1 MILTS
6 QHVLNSKWGDT
17 SIHKILQFRESLKY
31 LDGANPLSAPFG
43 LADTRKSCCASAQ
56 NVFKCLLQKTP
67 GASKLHFDTIAVL
80 ALDPDGK
87 LQTDKTRAMIRL
99 FRPDREGYL
108 TELAF
113 VKSCDH
119 LYRRARVFRASTLK
133 AAQLDDA
140 FEGLINVGFY
150 VVLAVIVMAVFG
162 IGGDSIGTIL
172 ALFVSLSFVFGPT
185 VSKYLEGVLL
195 ILARQPY
202 DVGDRIAISDPQND
216 TSTDGSTTW
225 YVENMN
231 LFQTTVR
238 MAATNEV
245 ATYSNS
251 SLAYSRIINAAHS
264 PKATTYVYLKFGI
277 DIPYSRVMIFKNV
290 VENFV
295 KERPR
300 QYAKLDGFRATVV
313 EADLGYIKYVVVL
326 QHVES
331 WQNIGNVLQAK
342 ADVASFCLEVSKK
355 MDMRYIAPPMP
366 IDLSLVGRKLLPG
379 EAVEIGMANFAST
392 ETGRSETKTD
402 SDDGLPPR
410 LPTPLKNDTLGL
422 QSIAAMFAKGVN
434 PKAGKKE

>member
-1 MILTS
+1 M
-6 QHVLNSKWGDT
+6 
-17 SIHKILQFRESLKY
+17 FR
-31 LDGANPLSAPFG
+31 
-43 LADTRKSCCASAQ
+43 
-56 NVFKCLLQKTP
+56 CLLQKTP
-67 GASKLHFDTIAVL
+67 NASKLHFDTIAVL
-80 ALDPDGK
+80 ALDSDGK
-87 LQTDKTRAMIRL
+87 LQKDKTRAMIRL
-99 FRPDREGYL
+99 LRPDREGYL
-108 TELAF
+108 TELDF

-119 LYRRARVFRASTLK
+119 LYRRARMFRASTLT

-140 FEGLINVGFY
+140 FKGLMNVGFY
-150 VVLAVIVMAVFG
+150 VVLSFIVMVALG
-162 IGGDSIGTIL
+162 IGTDRIVGIST
-172 ALFVSLSFVFGPT
+172 LFISLSFLFGP
-185 VSKYLEGVLL
+185 SASRYLEGVLL

-225 YVENMN
+225 YVENIS

-238 MAATNEV
+238 LAATNEV

-251 SLAYSRIINAAHS
+251 SLAHSRIINAAKS

-300 QYAKLDGFRATVV
+300 QYTKLDGFRATVV

-326 QHVES
+326 QHIES

-355 MDMRYIAPPMP
+355 MDMRYIAPPLP
-366 IDLSLVGRKLLPG
+366 IDLSLVGRSFLPG
-379 EAVEIGMANFAST
+379 EAAEIGLTNFAST
-392 ETGRSETKTD
+392 ATERSEAKTD

-410 LPTPLKNDTLGL
+410 VPTHFKNDSLGF
-422 QSIAAMFAKGVN
+422 QSIAAMFAKGVD
-434 PKAGKKE
+434 PTADKK